1 MLDTLRKIGE
11 QLLEG
16 QGVWAQLSTEP
27 SYNSRKE
34 KHWICPILFDCVNKE
49 IQVLRD
55 ELQLFK
61 PDKTKVD
68 FRYLNPEKWGRNGK
82 KCALT
87 IESKKFSML
96 EETLFGKEGDRVG
109 TMLASIEEFDEEL
122 KSTPIY
128 VALEEINDKLS
139 DERSKLDIKEIKKT
153 LNLSNQDEVV
163 LFYSKIKSKQIDQD
177 ESANLFELGGYE
189 DFVIGKFATPDK
201 SSEGL
206 DYLTGNLSEEV
217 VEASFTGRRNLNK
230 VFQMTASNY
239 ASGFSDFKKNYQSSP
254 LKLAAL
260 DKASEYFLD
269 NEIYIADIP
278 HIVVPNFLSKD
289 LDDIDLEKV
298 EFFIDKT
305 SELLFQLNSFNESI
319 LRKLYDEKIFWI
331 NYVAFE
337 SVGNEFK
344 IINHIKD
351 VNNLYLQKVIQ
362 VFYKSGI
369 DYQDYIGGDF
379 KFNLLSIYSI
389 IPIRDSKKRS
399 KINSVLTLFK
409 GILEQQLISSE
420 NLFSHFVKFISIHRH
435 GSFKNG
441 KSSAF
446 PNLKEKELFDYAV
459 KDGVFN
465 YLALFNALEQ
475 LNLLSMKHDESPQI
489 VNQLKSQYPD
499 EQVDEFLS
507 LKECS
512 RNQVA
517 LFCLGRALNI
527 VGYAQERKNH
537 PSKPILNKVNFK
549 GIEFQEANDL
559 FGALMEKGKQYQTVK
574 TKNGKDFQVR
584 KHIEKWLDLYSKY
597 LDDKNWVLRKE
608 EAVFYL
614 LAGYVFRPSSN
625 YSDEKENKSSEEN

>member
-1 MLDTLRKIGE
+1 MQDSILKIGE
-11 QLLEG
+11 ELLEG
-16 QGVWAQLSTEP
+16 QGIWAQLATEP

-34 KHWICPILFDCVNKE
+34 KHWVCPILFDCVNQE
-49 IQVLRD
+49 IQILKD

-61 PDKTKVD
+61 LDQSKID

-87 IESKKFSML
+87 IEKKKLYML
-96 EETLFGKEGDRVG
+96 EETLFGKEENDIG
-109 TMLASIEEFDEEL
+109 TMLTSMEEFDEEL
-122 KSTPIY
+122 KGRPLY
-128 VALEEINDKLS
+128 KALYEINEKLGEKR
-139 DERSKLDIKEIKKT
+139 DELDIKRINKT
-153 LNLSNQDEVV
+153 LGLSNQDEVV
-163 LFYSKIKSKQIDQD
+163 LFYTKIKSEIIEHDGIV
-177 ESANLFELGGYE
+177 NLFELDGYE

-201 SSEGL
+201 SSVGL
-206 DYLTGNLSEEV
+206 DYLTGDLSKEV

-239 ASGFSDFKKNYQSSP
+239 ATGFSDFKKNYQSSP
-254 LKLAAL
+254 AKLAAL
-260 DKASEYFLD
+260 DKASEYFLE
-269 NEIYIADIP
+269 NEITIADVP

-289 LDDIDLEKV
+289 LDHINLEKV
-298 EFFIDKT
+298 EFFIDKA
-305 SELLFQLNSFNESI
+305 SELLFQVNSFNESI
-319 LRKLYDEKIFWI
+319 LRKLYNEKLFWI

-369 DYQDYIGGDF
+369 DYKDYIGGDF
-379 KFNLLSIYSI
+379 KFNLRSIYFI

-399 KINSVLTLFK
+399 KVNSVLTLFK
-409 GILEQQLISSE
+409 DILEQQVISSQ
-420 NLFSHFVKFISIHRH
+420 NLFSHFVKFISIHRN
-435 GSFKNG
+435 GSFKKG
-441 KSSAF
+441 RSSAF
-446 PNLKEKELFDYAV
+446 PNIKEKELFDYAL

-475 LNLLSMKHDESPQI
+475 LNLISMKNDESTQI
-489 VNQLKSQYPD
+489 VNQIKTQYPN
-499 EQVDEFLS
+499 EEVDEFLN

-517 LFCLGRALNI
+517 LFCLGRALNV

-549 GIEFQEANDL
+549 GMDL
-559 FGALMEKGKQYQTVK
+559 SDSKDLYGALMEKGVQYQTV
-574 TKNGKDFQVR
+574 TTGNGNIFQVR
-584 KHIEKWLDLYSKY
+584 SNIEKWLDLYGKY
-597 LDDKNWVLRKE
+597 LDDEDWSLSKE

-614 LAGYVFRPSSN
+614 LAGYVFKPSSK
-625 YSDEKENKSSEEN
+625 YSNKAEDDSTE